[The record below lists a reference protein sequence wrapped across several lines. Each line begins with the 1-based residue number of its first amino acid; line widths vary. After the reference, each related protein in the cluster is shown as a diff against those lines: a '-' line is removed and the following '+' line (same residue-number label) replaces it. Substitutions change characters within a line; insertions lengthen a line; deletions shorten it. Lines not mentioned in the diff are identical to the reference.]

1 MGTDCKS
8 AAFQLRWFESTRAH
22 EKTAGVEIHWRFS
35 FAQMSDSH
43 RRVDEN
49 SGGADCNDDERRQR
63 RKQRGVVGAAASDTQ
78 ARRSGCWVPQPVRLR
93 RKQGGEAG
101 AALRFFK
108 ARQGIAEK
116 SASATRKARRFTSRR
131 AKTAAARKAPC
142 GGCSHFVES
151 SGKITSRT
159 RQCTRSRT
167 LPAAS

>member
-22 EKTAGVEIHWRFS
+22 EKTAGVEVHWRFS

-49 SGGADCNDDERRQR
+49 SSGADCNDDERRQR

-93 RKQGGEAG
+93 RRQGGEAG

-108 ARQGIAEK
+108 APPMRLPPCTPPVVSPAAYRPGMTFPCVSRT
-116 SASATRKARRFTSRR
+116 SASALIFR
-131 AKTAAARKAPC
+131 PPI
-142 GGCSHFVES
+142 V
-151 SGKITSRT
+151 
-159 RQCTRSRT
+159 
-167 LPAAS
+167 